1 MPPSSPLNGMVMG
14 RMSPSRNRI
23 TTYEDATYLRR
34 TYKTVIAI
42 SFGCFA
48 ALVSAVY
55 FLLPSLSDY
64 PETCPLGSVSLFCT
78 HCSTPHD
85 SSYNVHTVQSCVIG
99 AFITSLCLQ
108 AARIF
113 IGDPRDGPH
122 SAPMESY
129 YATMAVNLMAGVGES
144 YTMLLGRRGRVC
156 TDILGVRIPLLVHIE
171 WLCTVPF
178 LTYIALSIDVKRQFS
193 WLGTSRP
200 LKIREGGGKVQRKK
214 PN

>member
-1 MPPSSPLNGMVMG
+1 MPPSSPLNGMS
-14 RMSPSRNRI
+14 SPARKRI
-23 TTYEDATYLRR
+23 TTYEDATYLRK
-34 TYKTVIAI
+34 TYKTAIAI

-48 ALVSAVY
+48 TLVSAVY

-64 PETCPLGSVSLFCT
+64 PETCPTGSVSLFCSR
-78 HCSTPHD
+78 CSTPHH
-85 SSYNVHTVQSCVIG
+85 SSDNIHTVQSCVVG

-108 AARIF
+108 TARIF
-113 IGDPRDGPH
+113 ISDQRDGPD
-122 SAPMESY
+122 SAPLESY

-144 YTMLLGRRGRVC
+144 YTMLLGRKGRVC

-178 LTYIALSIDVKRQFS
+178 LAYIALSIDVKRQFS

-200 LKIREGGGKVQRKK
+200 LKWEKEAEKYNERSQT
-214 PN
+214 N